1 VRACGGAAAR
11 VCTGVW
17 AKRLGAPGLLA
28 GGAVR
33 AGGARVAARRG
44 RRGAGLKRGGIE
56 TSEKAE
62 MDDLGPLFSSA
73 SVRPTK
79 IVVSQ

>member
-1 VRACGGAAAR
+1 VCVRRRGRASVRRRGCA
-11 VCTGVW
+11 GVR

-28 GGAVR
+28 GGAAR
-33 AGGARVAARRG
+33 AGGRRG
-44 RRGAGLKRGGIE
+44 RRGARLKRCGIE

-62 MDDLGPLFSSA
+62 MDFCGPIFGSA

-79 IVVSQ
+79 IVVGQ